1 MSKVLNAIK
10 INSRVCFYGNKVDY
24 NIPLGHN
31 NIIPQQRLKK
41 KNASETLYHTF
52 FQYFLWLVEILLKI
66 NNFGG
71 SHLN

>member
-41 KNASETLYHTF
+41 KC
-52 FQYFLWLVEILLKI
+52 
-66 NNFGG
+66 
-71 SHLN
+71 